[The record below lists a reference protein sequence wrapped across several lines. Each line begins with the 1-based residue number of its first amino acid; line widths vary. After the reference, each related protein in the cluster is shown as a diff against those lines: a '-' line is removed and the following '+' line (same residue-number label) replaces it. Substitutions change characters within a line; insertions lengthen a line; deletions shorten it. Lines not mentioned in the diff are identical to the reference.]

1 MNHTVTLSQLITRLA
16 TVSDVDTNTARRFLQ
31 AFFHT
36 LSDSI
41 EQTGSVSI
49 KGIGTFTAHEDP
61 TTGRPTV
68 SFAPD
73 QNVAEELNRPFEM
86 FEAVELADNVDFS
99 EADEF
104 TINVQHDTD
113 NTAANNDDES
123 DNIEEKQ
130 NNFAPIEPI
139 YTAVPEVETPVITT
153 NVADDSQTAEADEIT
168 NASETEEE
176 NNPTIENANDD
187 FYEQTEVKEQ
197 DETVA
202 PAASE
207 EHNESEEE
215 PDNSIEEPNNTIE
228 PSQPTNKRL
237 WIWAG
242 GIIACVAIIAYIAAV
257 ILTPINTYED
267 DEETLAD
274 TTSFTIQTITVDE
287 LNADKTEAAQAEK
300 TEPKTAA
307 VETPKEA
314 PATVKAEPVYD
325 TVEISLIRLAKKH
338 YDEPSFWVYI
348 YEANT
353 DIITNP
359 NRIRPG
365 TRVLIPNRETFPGK
379 DKKEAR
385 EIAKKKQ
392 GEILSKF

>member
-61 TTGRPTV
+61 TTGRTTV

-73 QNVAEELNRPFEM
+73 KNVAEELNRPFEM

-104 TINVQHDTD
+104 TINTQPDTD
-113 NTAANNDDES
+113 NTATNNIDES
-123 DNIEEKQ
+123 DNTEDEL

-139 YTAVPEVETPVITT
+139 YTAVPEIQTPVTT
-153 NVADDSQTAEADEIT
+153 ANVSDNAKTAEADEIT
-168 NASETEEE
+168 NEPEPEEE
-176 NNPTIENANDD
+176 NNTIIENANVVSD
-187 FYEQTEVKEQ
+187 EQTNVNEEA
-197 DETVA
+197 A
-202 PAASE
+202 PIASE
-207 EHNESEEE
+207 EPDDSDKE
-215 PDNSIEEPNNTIE
+215 PDNTIE
-228 PSQPTNKRL
+228 PSQSTNKRL

-242 GIIACVAIIAYIAAV
+242 GIVAVVAIIAYIAAI
-257 ILTPINTYED
+257 ILTPINSYE

-287 LNADKTEAAQAEK
+287 LNANKTEAATAENTVQETK
-300 TEPKTAA
+300 T

-314 PATVKAEPVYD
+314 PTTVKADPVYD

>member
-1 MNHTVTLSQLITRLA
+1 MNYTVTLSQLITRLA
-16 TVSDVDTNTARRFLQ
+16 TVSGVDTNTARRFLQ

-49 KGIGTFTAHEDP
+49 KGIGTFTAHDDP
-61 TTGRPTV
+61 STGRPTV
-68 SFAPD
+68 TFAPD
-73 QNVAEELNRPFEM
+73 PAVAEELNRPFEM

-104 TINVQHDTD
+104 AINIQPDAD
-113 NTAANNDDES
+113 NTPTNDNSE
-123 DNIEEKQ
+123 NGNTEEELNK
-130 NNFAPIEPI
+130 FAPIEPI
-139 YTAVPEVETPVITT
+139 YTAVPEVETPTTTT
-153 NVADDSQTAEADEIT
+153 NVADDVKTPEADEIT
-168 NASETEEE
+168 NTPEPEKESD
-176 NNPTIENANDD
+176 TIENADEVST
-187 FYEQTEVKEQ
+187 EQVEVKNQE
-197 DETVA
+197 ETVA
-202 PAASE
+202 PAAAE
-207 EHNESEEE
+207 EVDNAEDGPINIIEE
-215 PDNSIEEPNNTIE
+215 PDNTIE
-228 PSQPTNKRL
+228 PTPSNKRL

-242 GIIACVAIIAYIAAV
+242 GIVAGVAIIAYIAAV
-257 ILTPINTYED
+257 ILTPINSYED
-267 DEETLAD
+267 EDETLAD

-287 LNADKTEAAQAEK
+287 LNAEKAEAAPTEK
-300 TEPKTAA
+300 TVQETTT
-307 VETPKEA
+307 VETPQEA
-314 PATVKAEPVYD
+314 PATTKAEPVYD

-338 YDEPSFWVYI
+338 YNEPAFWVYI

-365 TRVLIPNRETFPGK
+365 TRVFIPNRDTFPGK

-392 GEILSKF
+392 SEILAKF